1 MEQDYNY
8 NEQEVLMDRIKDTVS
23 YQNKYTKWWM
33 IPFIIMWMVYLFKD
47 LYPIDST
54 HPLAAV

>member
-1 MEQDYNY
+1 MEQDSNY

-33 IPFIIMWMVYLFKD
+33 VPFMIM
-47 LYPIDST
+47 
-54 HPLAAV
+54 